1 MEKEYLGLKRLGA
14 ENTGD
19 GGGGG
24 QAVLGRRGS
33 ALVTKCCNLPTYII
47 HEGQSPVIWK
57 KKSISSDLE
66 ENQVDLQ

>member
-1 MEKEYLGLKRLGA
+1 MEKEYLGLKRFGAEKEYLGLRRFGA

-33 ALVTKCCNLPTYII
+33 ALITKCCNLHTYII
-47 HEGQSPVIWK
+47 HEI
-57 KKSISSDLE
+57 
-66 ENQVDLQ
+66 